1 MRVMANPK
9 PASQSR
15 TEHTHLVMPGDANNL
30 GSAFGGMI
38 MQWTDV
44 AGAMAAMRHARGP
57 VVTVSIDQLTFL
69 APIRIGHMA
78 LLSAQVNAVFTTSME
93 VGVEVSSENPMTGE
107 RRKCCDAFLTFVALG
122 KDNRPIAVPPLLVET
137 EEERRRE
144 RDARVRRE
152 ARLALRAA
160 LRGT

>member
-1 MRVMANPK
+1 MATTPK
-9 PASQSR
+9 PASDSR
-15 TEHTHLVMPGDANNL
+15 VVHTHLVMPGEANNL
-30 GSAFGGMI
+30 GTAFGGMI
-38 MQWTDV
+38 MQWTDA

-78 LLSAQVNAVFTTSME
+78 LLAAQVNAVFSTSME

-122 KDNRPIAVPPLLVET
+122 PDKRPTAVPPLLAET

-144 RDARVRRE
+144 RDARARRE
-152 ARLALRAA
+152 ARLALRSA
-160 LRGT
+160 LRKG

>member
-1 MRVMANPK
+1 MATPK
-9 PASQSR
+9 PASLSR
-15 TEHTHLVMPGDANNL
+15 VEHTHLVMPGEANNL
-30 GSAFGGMI
+30 GTAFGGMI
-38 MQWTDV
+38 MEWTDV

-69 APIRIGHMA
+69 APIRIGDMA
-78 LLSAQVNAVFTTSME
+78 LLSAQVNAVFSTSME

-122 KDNRPIAVPPLLVET
+122 PDRRPIAVPPLLAET
-137 EEERRRE
+137 EEEKRRE

-152 ARLALRAA
+152 ARLHLRTALK
-160 LRGT
+160 RG

>member
-1 MRVMANPK
+1 MATPK
-9 PASQSR
+9 PVSQSR
-15 TEHTHLVMPGDANNL
+15 IEHTHLVMPGEANNL

-78 LLSAQVNAVFTTSME
+78 LLSAQVNAVFHTSME
-93 VGVEVSSENPMTGE
+93 VGVEVSTEDPLTGE
-107 RRKCCDAFLTFVALG
+107 RRACCDALLTFVAVDAAG
-122 KDNRPIAVPPLLVET
+122 RPAEPPPLLAET

-144 RDARVRRE
+144 QE
-152 ARLALRAA
+152 ARARRAA
-160 LRGT
+160 RLSARTGGLRRG

>member
-1 MRVMANPK
+1 MATPK

-15 TEHTHLVMPGDANNL
+15 IEHTHLVMPGEANNL

-57 VVTVSIDQLTFL
+57 AVTVSIDQLTFL

-78 LLSAQVNAVFTTSME
+78 LITAQVTAVFNTSME
-93 VGVEVSSENPMTGE
+93 S
-107 RRKCCDAFLTFVALG
+107 
-122 KDNRPIAVPPLLVET
+122 
-137 EEERRRE
+137 
-144 RDARVRRE
+144 
-152 ARLALRAA
+152 RLHLRSK
-160 LRGT
+160 LRGPGDG

>member
-1 MRVMANPK
+1 MATAK

-15 TEHTHLVMPGDANNL
+15 IEHTHLVMPGEANNL

-78 LLSAQVNAVFTTSME
+78 LLHAQVNAVFSTSME
-93 VGVEVSSENPMTGE
+93 VGVEVSSEDPMTGE
-107 RRKCCDAFLTFVALG
+107 QRKCCDAYLTFVALG
-122 KDNRPIAVPPLLVET
+122 PDKRPTAVPPLLVVT
-137 EEERRRE
+137 EEEKRRE

-152 ARLALRAA
+152 ARLALRTA
-160 LRGT
+160 LRGG

>member
-1 MRVMANPK
+1 MATPK
-9 PASQSR
+9 PVSQSR
-15 TEHTHLVMPGDANNL
+15 VEHTHLVMPGDANNL

-44 AGAMAAMRHARGP
+44 AGAMVGMRHARGP

-78 LLSAQVNAVFTTSME
+78 LLTAQVNAVFSTSME
-93 VGVEVSSENPMTGE
+93 IGVEVSSEDPMTGE
-107 RRKCCDAFLTFVALG
+107 RRKCCDAYLTFVALG
-122 KDNRPIAVPPLLVET
+122 PDRRPTAVPPLLAET
-137 EEERRRE
+137 EEEKRRE
-144 RDARVRRE
+144 REARVRRE

-160 LRGT
+160 LKGA

>member
-1 MRVMANPK
+1 MATPK

-15 TEHTHLVMPGDANNL
+15 VVHTHLVMPGEANNL
-30 GSAFGGMI
+30 GSAFGGMV
-38 MQWTDV
+38 MEWTDV
-44 AGAMAAMRHARGP
+44 AAAMAGMRHARGP

-78 LLSAQVNAVFTTSME
+78 LLTAQVNAVFSTSME
-93 VGVEVSSENPMTGE
+93 IGVEVSSEDPFTGE
-107 RRKCCDAFLTFVALG
+107 RRKCCDAYLTFVALG
-122 KDNRPIAVPPLLVET
+122 RDGRPTTVPPLLAET

-144 RDARVRRE
+144 REARVRRE

-160 LRGT
+160 LKRA